1 MKICGKL
8 NPTVQRTGISPTAT
22 LLPPIFLTNTGRTV
36 CTETKL
42 MASEKMAPSQTFAT
56 KFHLRKGRCGS
67 DDRKN
72 RLSTK
77 DFDLLRRQRHRYHGA
92 ILMRSHGKPLVA
104 ELLGQ
109 LFGILNRQ
117 IDGSC
122 NKSRFEILR

>member
-1 MKICGKL
+1 MNICGKL

-42 MASEKMAPSQTFAT
+42 MASEKIAPSQTFAT
-56 KFHLRKGRCGS
+56 KFHFRKGRCGS

-77 DFDLLRRQRHRYHGA
+77 DFDLLRRQRQRDHGA
-92 ILMRSHGKPLVA
+92 ILMRPYGKPLVA

-109 LFGILNRQ
+109 LFGSVNWQ
-117 IDGSC
+117 IDGGRNSS
-122 NKSRFEILR
+122 K